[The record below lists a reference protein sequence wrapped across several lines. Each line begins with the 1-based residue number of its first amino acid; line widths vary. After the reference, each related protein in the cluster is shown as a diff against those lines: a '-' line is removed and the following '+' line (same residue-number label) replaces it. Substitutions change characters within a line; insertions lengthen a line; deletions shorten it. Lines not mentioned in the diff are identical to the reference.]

1 MSNIAVIDYGSGNL
15 RSVVN
20 AVRAAASDLGTS
32 HEVMLVTNGDELAQ
46 ADFVILPGVGHFA
59 DCRANL
65 AQATGLEEALQ
76 EVVQKK
82 GRPFLG
88 ICVGMQ
94 MLADTGYEGE
104 AITGLSWIHG
114 DVRKL
119 EPTDKAL
126 KIPHMGWN
134 SLISCQAHPVTSQMS
149 DEAQVY
155 FVHSYHFLA
164 ASKDNIVATTH
175 YGQDVTAVIA
185 KDNIIG
191 TQFHPEKSQKEGQ
204 AFLRGFLQW
213 RPS

>member
-1 MSNIAVIDYGSGNL
+1 MSKIAVIDYGSGNL

-20 AVRAAASDLGTS
+20 AVRAAASDLGAS
-32 HEVMLVTNGDELAQ
+32 HEVLLATNGDDLAQ

-59 DCRANL
+59 DCRSNL
-65 AQATGLEEALQ
+65 AQAAGMEEALH
-76 EVVQKK
+76 EVVHEK

-104 AITGLSWIHG
+104 AIAGLSWING

-119 EPTDKAL
+119 EPADKAL

-134 SLISCQAHPVTSQMS
+134 SLLSCQTHPVTSQMS
-149 DEAQVY
+149 DVPQVY
-155 FVHSYHFLA
+155 FVHSYHFS
-164 ASKDNIVATTH
+164 ASAPENVVATSH
-175 YGQDVTAVIA
+175 YGQDVTAIIA